1 MYVYAYKILY
11 ISIEE
16 NSVVIDLFQK
26 ERMLLKLVK
35 LKTIFIQPDYNYMFN
50 LCKYTIFT
58 LQSEQLMHNNI
69 IIYSMQ
75 IYNI

>member
-16 NSVVIDLFQK
+16 NSVVIDLSQK

-35 LKTIFIQPDYNYMFN
+35 LNTIFIQPDYNYIFN
-50 LCKYTIFT
+50 INIKYG
-58 LQSEQLMHNNI
+58 LYNLNNLYI
-69 IIYSMQ
+69 RI
-75 IYNI
+75 